1 MATTVPQTTNAVVP
15 ADGTTATPSRT
26 VANVIEQNP
35 VTNEIKNVSEK
46 DDKCSISIKDYE
58 DVRSEMKQD
67 IDKYYTKILTGYTT
81 NYNQYLNKINS
92 SEQNDIDY
100 ATTQLKPKV
109 VAYNKQLVNINKEM
123 IKRVN
128 SVSEL
133 IDQQKEGL
141 TSKRNEVKGNYDK
154 LDKLEKRRD
163 DLRTE
168 VNGNQHHLEEISD
181 SSGDKNLYTSIYI
194 GINLLLFMIIVGVL
208 IYMLF

>member
-1 MATTVPQTTNAVVP
+1 MATTVPQTTNAGVP

-194 GINLLLFMIIVGVL
+194 GINLLLFIIIVGVL
-208 IYMLF
+208 VYMLF

>member
-1 MATTVPQTTNAVVP
+1 MATTVPQTTNIGVP
-15 ADGTTATPSRT
+15 ANGTTATPART

-35 VTNEIKNVSEK
+35 VTNEITNVSEK

-58 DVRSEMKQD
+58 DVRLDMKQD
-67 IDKYYTKILTGYTT
+67 IDKYYSKILTGYTE

-92 SEQNDIDY
+92 TEQNDIDY

-128 SVSEL
+128 NVSDL

-141 TSKRNEVKGNYDK
+141 ESKRKEVKDNYDK

-163 DLRTE
+163 DLKTE

-194 GINLLLFMIIVGVL
+194 GINLLLFIIIVSVL
-208 IYMLF
+208 LYMLF

>member
-141 TSKRNEVKGNYDK
+141 TSKRNEVKGNYYK

-194 GINLLLFMIIVGVL
+194 GINLLLFIIIVGVL
-208 IYMLF
+208 VYMLF

>member
-1 MATTVPQTTNAVVP
+1 
-15 ADGTTATPSRT
+15 
-26 VANVIEQNP
+26 
-35 VTNEIKNVSEK
+35 
-46 DDKCSISIKDYE
+46 
-58 DVRSEMKQD
+58 MKQD

-194 GINLLLFMIIVGVL
+194 GINLLLFIIIVGVL
-208 IYMLF
+208 VYMLF

>member
-1 MATTVPQTTNAVVP
+1 MATTVPQTTNAGVP

-163 DLRTE
+163 DF
-168 VNGNQHHLEEISD
+168 
-181 SSGDKNLYTSIYI
+181 KN
-194 GINLLLFMIIVGVL
+194 
-208 IYMLF
+208 

>member
-1 MATTVPQTTNAVVP
+1 MATTVPQTTNAGVP

-26 VANVIEQNP
+26 VANVIEQNL

-194 GINLLLFMIIVGVL
+194 GINLLLFMIIVGIL